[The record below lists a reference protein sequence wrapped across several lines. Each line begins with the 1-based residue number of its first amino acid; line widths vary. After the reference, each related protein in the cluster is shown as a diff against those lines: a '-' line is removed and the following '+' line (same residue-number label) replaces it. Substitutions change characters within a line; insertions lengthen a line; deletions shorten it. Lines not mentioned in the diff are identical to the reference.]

1 MMEDKE
7 LWYEIFHIMRNWNR
21 EWNKFMGSSN
31 NPKCMDELIEEF
43 IKKYKLSRDV

>member
-1 MMEDKE
+1 MENDKE

-21 EWNKFMGSSN
+21 EWDKFMGSGE

-43 IKKYKLSRDV
+43 IKKYKLSKDV